1 MRIEITVQAEVAL
14 QGDEAAEDLGNELV
28 ADIEDLL
35 AAFDSLYNISVEVTD
50 IENGDDYAEEEE

>member
-14 QGDEAAEDLGNELV
+14 QGDESARDLGNELV

-35 AAFDSLYNISVEVTD
+35 AASDSLYNIYVEVTD
-50 IENGDDYAEEEE
+50 VENGDDHVGEEE

>member
-14 QGDEAAEDLGNELV
+14 QGDETARDLGNELV

-35 AAFDSLYNISVEVTD
+35 AAFDSLYNIYVEVTD
-50 IENGDDYAEEEE
+50 IENGDGPAEEEE